1 MKRLTSLLLSYA
13 IILNAM
19 LFFSCQAEEK
29 AEPEKKASLSH
40 YKKTTVSLP
49 YGESM
54 TDIPPYYDPNSTEL
68 TVITSVRNEIF
79 DIDEETEEAVFV
91 RCDFDYFAVKLNFEL
106 DTVSHIELENDG
118 SALST
123 SYLTDSSLY
132 TIVLDSVK
140 TSLDCYSLTDG
151 NKVSTIALDYQPAEV
166 LCSLAVDADG
176 YVYIADSDGITVL
189 SADGAL
195 VSEISLPYDRTTL
208 ALSPDGNVFIGA
220 EFDEGFGVAQ
230 LGLAKKAYGNITEY
244 DGGINGIFFVGAV
257 MYVSTSGGLY
267 RADEESI
274 TQLMDCLSE
283 GMNASETKIV
293 AASGD
298 ERFFTIMYNYAGEI
312 PGYILSVNDK
322 ADEEELEAEN
332 VIDICTLTD
341 FNAENL
347 ARKLNKFTQSGK
359 ARVKITNYGEYADG
373 SIMDGAAAARL
384 VMDMISGVYQP
395 DIIVTS
401 PRLTELN
408 NYIVKN
414 ELFVDYNELF
424 AREDSLIKEE
434 DIFDCIKKTFSDK
447 SGRMWGMTDV
457 FWVYTMLMNKKYML
471 GKTTWTVD
479 DMMDVNDALP
489 DGVILNEDFLK
500 SSFTNYFISTGA
512 YFTQFVDMENGQCDF
527 DNATF
532 YRYLEFINSLPDEP
546 VRFDDKYYDSGN
558 RYPAYMLLG
567 QDGKTASSD
576 SMLSN
581 LRQWKLY
588 DLEFPGEYEFTGYPT
603 VRSERSFTYYRD
615 AFIITSFCEDIDSA
629 WEFVHYLLTIDLK
642 KKPEEMSITGLA
654 TYMPLMENQIERT
667 LSFQS
672 MISEYQKEMD
682 RYFPEIVITRDD
694 CNDVV
699 NFLNTQVAGSVYNLI
714 SPKIT
719 YIITEEISYY
729 VGGVGT
735 AEECAKKIQSRASI
749 WLSEN
754 E

>member
-1 MKRLTSLLLSYA
+1 
-13 IILNAM
+13 
-19 LFFSCQAEEK
+19 
-29 AEPEKKASLSH
+29 
-40 YKKTTVSLP
+40 
-49 YGESM
+49 
-54 TDIPPYYDPNSTEL
+54 
-68 TVITSVRNEIF
+68 
-79 DIDEETEEAVFV
+79 
-91 RCDFDYFAVKLNFEL
+91 
-106 DTVSHIELENDG
+106 
-118 SALST
+118 
-123 SYLTDSSLY
+123 
-132 TIVLDSVK
+132 
-140 TSLDCYSLTDG
+140 
-151 NKVSTIALDYQPAEV
+151 
-166 LCSLAVDADG
+166 
-176 YVYIADSDGITVL
+176 
-189 SADGAL
+189 
-195 VSEISLPYDRTTL
+195 
-208 ALSPDGNVFIGA
+208 
-220 EFDEGFGVAQ
+220 
-230 LGLAKKAYGNITEY
+230 
-244 DGGINGIFFVGAV
+244 
-257 MYVSTSGGLY
+257 
-267 RADEESI
+267 
-274 TQLMDCLSE
+274 
-283 GMNASETKIV
+283 
-293 AASGD
+293 
-298 ERFFTIMYNYAGEI
+298 
-312 PGYILSVNDK
+312 
-322 ADEEELEAEN
+322 
-332 VIDICTLTD
+332 
-341 FNAENL
+341 
-347 ARKLNKFTQSGK
+347 
-359 ARVKITNYGEYADG
+359 
-373 SIMDGAAAARL
+373 
-384 VMDMISGVYQP
+384 MDMVSGVYQP

-489 DGVILNEDFLK
+489 DGVIMNEHFSK
-500 SSFTNYFISTGA
+500 KTFTDYFISTGA

-672 MISEYQKEMD
+672 MISEYPKKMD

-694 CNDVV
+694 CNEVV

>member
-1 MKRLTSLLLSYA
+1 MRLYRFPHSSL
-13 IILNAM
+13 
-19 LFFSCQAEEK
+19 K
-29 AEPEKKASLSH
+29 P
-40 YKKTTVSLP
+40 
-49 YGESM
+49 
-54 TDIPPYYDPNSTEL
+54 TEARS
-68 TVITSVRNEIF
+68 I
-79 DIDEETEEAVFV
+79 
-91 RCDFDYFAVKLNFEL
+91 
-106 DTVSHIELENDG
+106 
-118 SALST
+118 T
-123 SYLTDSSLY
+123 SYLTISSLY
-132 TIVLDSVK
+132 TIVMDSVK

-189 SADGAL
+189 SADGTL

-322 ADEEELEAEN
+322 AEEELEAEN

-384 VMDMISGVYQP
+384 VMDMVSGVYQP

-424 AREDSLIKEE
+424 AQEDSLIKEE

-581 LRQWKLY
+581 R
-588 DLEFPGEYEFTGYPT
+588 GSGSCT
-603 VRSERSFTYYRD
+603 
-615 AFIITSFCEDIDSA
+615 
-629 WEFVHYLLTIDLK
+629 
-642 KKPEEMSITGLA
+642 
-654 TYMPLMENQIERT
+654 T
-667 LSFQS
+667 LS
-672 MISEYQKEMD
+672 
-682 RYFPEIVITRDD
+682 
-694 CNDVV
+694 
-699 NFLNTQVAGSVYNLI
+699 
-714 SPKIT
+714 
-719 YIITEEISYY
+719 
-729 VGGVGT
+729 
-735 AEECAKKIQSRASI
+735 SRASMNSRDTR
-749 WLSEN
+749 L
-754 E
+754 